1 MDIIAM
7 YNLSDILSAKLHQSI
22 AGYENTI
29 GELNLQI
36 LLTKLKAFENMDAKM
51 AYIVDNILPQSIDEL
66 LTTMEKRSE
75 CKIPSGDSIS
85 LDVLYDYMVC
95 IKEYRLATSILRTI
109 NQYIKEELDT
119 ESDQSN
125 FEKKAYNLIIVI
137 KYLSSSKEALD
148 LLHERLGNKINEE
161 LDKAKSKP
169 SVHSKS
175 EDRQTSYRAV
185 VEEFIS
191 DIEHAFQTASEYI
204 EERIKD
210 LLKSPKENIKNDASI
225 ENNN

>member
-1 MDIIAM
+1 
-7 YNLSDILSAKLHQSI
+7 
-22 AGYENTI
+22 
-29 GELNLQI
+29 
-36 LLTKLKAFENMDAKM
+36 MDAKIV
-51 AYIVDNILPQSIDEL
+51 YIVDNILPQSIDEL
-66 LTTMEKRSE
+66 LTTMGKRSK
-75 CKIPSGDSIS
+75 CKIPSRDSIS
-85 LDVLYDYMVC
+85 SDVLRDYMVC

-148 LLHERLGNKINEE
+148 LLHERLDNKINEE
-161 LDKAKSKP
+161 FYKAKSKQF
-169 SVHSKS
+169 VHSKS

-210 LLKSPKENIKNDASI
+210 LLKSPKKNIKNDVSI
-225 ENNN
+225 ENNNEYYRNMYKN